1 MPNVLA
7 RDLYCYFCH
16 GYHHTVLSKKLYFCS
31 QNVAFVHDLCCRSRQ
46 FDRDMRER
54 EAEIQWDRDRSVERQ
69 FGLANSRLFDESR
82 GFGDGGRRRDEL
94 DFFEKDNYW
103 DHDNAV
109 PSYDYNHGM
118 GTALKSTSKVSFLD
132 RLAQVKE

>member
-1 MPNVLA
+1 M
-7 RDLYCYFCH
+7 
-16 GYHHTVLSKKLYFCS
+16 
-31 QNVAFVHDLCCRSRQ
+31 HDLCCRSRR

-69 FGLANSRLFDESR
+69 FGLAGSSRLFDASR
-82 GFGDGGRRRDEL
+82 GFGEGGRRRDES
-94 DFFEKDNYW
+94 DFFEKDDYW

-118 GTALKSTSKVSFLD
+118 GTALKSTSKVRFLD
-132 RLAQVKE
+132 RLAQMKE